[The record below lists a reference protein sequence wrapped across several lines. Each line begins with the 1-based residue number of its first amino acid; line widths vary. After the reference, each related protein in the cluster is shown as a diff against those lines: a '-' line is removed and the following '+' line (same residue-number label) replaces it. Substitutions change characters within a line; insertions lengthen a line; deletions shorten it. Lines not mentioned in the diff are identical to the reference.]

1 MYLKNKFVSLFMVL
15 SVLVLGMIM
24 SCKDPVNPQNDN
36 EETQN
41 TQTTPSDDPEFTT
54 AIESTDQGIKIS
66 WKDSKIPANTT
77 SIIVESWA
85 DGLFYL
91 DLFEIN
97 DMSIKEVVDE
107 YVTQDKRYQYRICCY
122 DSNLKELKRYYT
134 GSIATGGKGELQVN
148 TAVTENGINLTANK
162 NSDAP
167 NYWIFRKA
175 TDTPEDEFWT
185 YDRFDLTSHTDLN
198 FTDKLVNSNKEYRYY
213 VHEQIGNRTQIDG
226 DGHKTIGDPLVKWP
240 RFEIKTIT
248 TTGGSGELSITQQPV
263 ITYSEENNT
272 LSITQLPEFTLNPNY
287 CIDFYFKNSE
297 NRTFWAGNYDSQ
309 YSTRTS
315 WTLNNAIPGEWQFD
329 YCYAHFYFD
338 NFEYFY
344 DFDAEDLPNIPAI
357 TIPESTQPDDPP
369 EPTPTP
375 VDFSVTKHKDGI
387 QLEWG
392 EMPEGVSKV
401 ILRLEHDNSTKD
413 IFITDLTKTSF
424 IDKYVTP
431 GTTYNCGIMA
441 TDNNWNFISLYSNNV
456 SITPENGLGEAKI
469 TNKPAA
475 TWSSQDPDFVT
486 FTTKPQV
493 SVFSDLNLNYNCTF
507 YYTKQ
512 GTDNKQLL
520 YTVWTHESN
529 VVSFMGDSENGTWTL
544 RNYKIEFNAE
554 SYSFQQ
560 YNYEDLSNLTDIPQT
575 ITLSE

>member
-1 MYLKNKFVSLFMVL
+1 MHLKNKFVSLFMVL

-24 SCKDPVNPQNDN
+24 SCSEPTNPKTHN
-36 EETQN
+36 EITEGTLA
-41 TQTTPSDDPEFTT
+41 T
-54 AIESTDQGIKIS
+54 IESTSQGIKLS
-66 WKDSKIPANTT
+66 WKEIELPENTERILIET
-77 SIIVESWA
+77 WA
-85 DGLFYL
+85 EGLFYL

-97 DMSIKEVVDE
+97 DMTIKEVVDE
-107 YVTQDKRYQYRICCY
+107 YVEKDKRYDYRISCF
-122 DSNLKELKRYYT
+122 DETGQELARYYT
-134 GSIATGGKGELQVN
+134 NTVAKGGKGELKLNAEATADGIRLIANRNSN
-148 TAVTENGINLTANK
+148 TP
-162 NSDAP
+162 S
-167 NYWIFRKA
+167 YWIFRKA

-213 VHEQIGNRTQIDG
+213 VHEQIGNRTWIDG

-297 NRTFWAGNYDSQ
+297 NITFWAGNYDSQ

-315 WTLNNAIPGEWQFD
+315 WTLDYAIPGEWQFD
-329 YCYAHFYFD
+329 RCYAHFYFD

-375 VDFSVTKHKDGI
+375 VDFSVTKHNDGI

-392 EMPEGVSKV
+392 EMPEGVTKV
-401 ILRLEHDNSTKD
+401 NLRVEHTNSQTT
-413 IFITDLTKTSF
+413 ITITDLTKTSF
-424 IDKYVTP
+424 VDKYVIP
-431 GTTYNCGIMA
+431 GTTYTCSITA
-441 TDNNWNFISLYSNNV
+441 QDDEWNFIPLYNDTI

-475 TWSSQDPDFVT
+475 TWSNQNPDFVT

-493 SVFSDLNLNYNCTF
+493 SVLSNLNFNCTF
-507 YYTKQ
+507 YYKQQ
-512 GTDNKQLL
+512 GTDNGLL
-520 YTVWTHESN
+520 YYTVRSDNSGIRINSDPET
-529 VVSFMGDSENGTWTL
+529 GIWTL
-544 RNYKIEFNAE
+544 DNYRIDFNIG
-554 SYSFQQ
+554 SDSFRQWN
-560 YNYEDLSNLTDIPQT
+560 YNELSNLTDIPQT